1 VIRSAPCRTIA
12 GGAALLLPVV
22 AAMHVGCAP
31 VPERGDGDPIALGAA
46 LLAAEG
52 YSGIT
57 PSNGGNWLVGVRPGS
72 PPPLGELHAREIA
85 IEPASG
91 DRTRLAGI
99 AIEVD
104 CTMPQHRHGM
114 NVVPEVERLAPG
126 RFAVRGLELFMEG
139 EWLFTV
145 DIVDGDR
152 TERTEWWVE
161 PR

>member
-1 VIRSAPCRTIA
+1 VTPVVPYRTI
-12 GGAALLLPVV
+12 GGWAALLFPFI
-22 AAMHVGCAP
+22 AALFPGCAP
-31 VPERGDGDPIALGAA
+31 APERGEGDPIALGAA

-52 YSGIT
+52 FAGIT
-57 PSNGGNWLVGVRPGS
+57 PSNDGNWLVGVRPGT

-85 IEPASG
+85 IEPADG
-91 DRTRLAGI
+91 DRARLDAL

-114 NVVPEVERLAPG
+114 NVTPEIERLAPG

-145 DIVDGDR
+145 DIIDGGI
-152 TERTEWWVE
+152 TERTQWWVE